1 MSALRAAF
9 ADFKLVR
16 TRGVA
21 QLVME
26 VPIEEADAALA
37 LLGGVPKAAA
47 EKWVGIAPLLASDG
61 DRETSPEKPEPP
73 ARPGGRP
80 APSDEPCPKCGGGEM
95 HEEDCPLLAEPR
107 RKAGA
112 QLAGERIRTRAV
124 MLCKDEGFQKWATGE
139 LSGDHWDESLARNA
153 ILLWCGIGSRA
164 ELATNP
170 EAQKKFLDL
179 EARYRAETGRMA
191 EKRGA

>member
-47 EKWVGIAPLLASDG
+47 EKWVGIAPLLESDG

-80 APSDEPCPKCGGGEM
+80 APSD
-95 HEEDCPLLAEPR
+95 DPLGQISLAAHAKKMVESEKR
-107 RKAGA
+107 
-112 QLAGERIRTRAV
+112 AGERIRTRAV
-124 MLCKDEGFQKWATGE
+124 MLCKDRKFQEWICGADAEEDMEAEASEALRRE
-139 LSGDHWDESLARNA
+139 L
-153 ILLWCGIGSRA
+153 GIDSRS
-164 ELATNP
+164 ELALHIP
-170 EAQKKFLDL
+170 AQKRFLDL
-179 EARYRAETGRMA
+179 EARFRAETGQMA
-191 EKRGA
+191 ERR

>member
-47 EKWVGIAPLLASDG
+47 EKWVGIAPLLESDG

-80 APSDEPCPKCGGGEM
+80 APSD
-95 HEEDCPLLAEPR
+95 
-107 RKAGA
+107 
-112 QLAGERIRTRAV
+112 GERIRTRAV
-124 MLCKDEGFQKWATGE
+124 LLCKDAGFQKWVRKDPYFRTFINQNGEPMPITGGAVVNY
-139 LSGDHWDESLARNA
+139 LRVK
-153 ILLWCGIGSRA
+153 CGIASRA
-164 ELATNP
+164 ELATNL
-170 EAQKKFLDL
+170 EAQRKFLDL
-179 EARYRAETGRMA
+179 EAQFRAETGQMA

>member
-47 EKWVGIAPLLASDG
+47 EKWVGIAPLLESDG

-80 APSDEPCPKCGGGEM
+80 APSD
-95 HEEDCPLLAEPR
+95 DPLGQISLAAHAKKMVESEKR
-107 RKAGA
+107 
-112 QLAGERIRTRAV
+112 AGERIRTRAV

-170 EAQKKFLDL
+170 AAQAKFLDL
-179 EARYRAETGRMA
+179 EARYRAETGQMA